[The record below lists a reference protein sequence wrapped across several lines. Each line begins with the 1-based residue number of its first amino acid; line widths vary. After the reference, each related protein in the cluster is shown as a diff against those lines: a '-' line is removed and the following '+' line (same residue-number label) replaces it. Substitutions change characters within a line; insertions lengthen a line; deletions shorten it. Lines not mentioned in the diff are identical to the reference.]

1 MTKAKTD
8 KKPVAKGSGN
18 KKTTIAAVKKPAS
31 HQGAPKSTIA
41 KEKVSARLTEKK
53 NSKTYQHLMGFKDYL
68 GKEFLTWDLAT
79 AKAWELA
86 RAYSFM
92 PIKTPIIEELGMY
105 KKTTRSGQEKEFFV
119 VDLDPGQKG
128 VLRPELT
135 QGMFRA
141 YLENKSEE
149 SSLPTKLFSIGPVFR
164 QEKVGGGRYREFTQL
179 DLEIIGEAKP
189 VSEALI
195 INTAYRYL
203 KELGL
208 NFQLQINSLGDQ
220 EARRDYT
227 NKLNAF
233 FKERGRR
240 TNLCNNCKK
249 ALLKSPLALLD
260 CREDGCLKAR
270 EGAPQI
276 ADFLSAESR
285 EHFSKV
291 LEYLD
296 DLNIPYNFN
305 SYLVRGLNYY
315 SETVFEF
322 WPTGS
327 DGSAN
332 PRQALAAGGRCDSLL
347 ASLGGKE
354 SACGVAIGLER
365 VTARLKEQN
374 AVYKY
379 PDEQG
384 LIYVAQLSET
394 ARVRAL
400 LLFEELRLAGFN
412 VRQSF
417 SVDGL
422 KAQLEEANNLQA
434 KITLILGKK
443 EIMEETILM
452 RDMESGVQETLA
464 IKKIKDKLDKKI
476 NRKVGVI
483 YG

>member
-1 MTKAKTD
+1 MTKAKT
-8 KKPVAKGSGN
+8 
-18 KKTTIAAVKKPAS
+18 VKKPTAKAS
-31 HQGAPKSTIA
+31 VAKKLAPPA
-41 KEKVSARLTEKK
+41 KKPAPRQEPKKVASLNEKPSAKYIEKK
-53 NSKTYQHLMGFKDYL
+53 PGKTYQHLMGFKDYL
-68 GKEFLTWDLAT
+68 GKDFLTWDLAT

-86 RAYSFM
+86 RSYGFM
-92 PIKTPIIEELGMY
+92 PIKTPILEELGMY
-105 KKTTRSGQEKEFFV
+105 KKTTRLGLDKEFFT
-119 VDLDPGQKG
+119 VDLEHGEKA

-141 YLENKSEE
+141 YLENKTED
-149 SSLPTKLFSIGPVFR
+149 SSLPARLFSIGSVFR
-164 QEKVGGGRYREFTQL
+164 QDKIGGGRYREFTHL

-220 EARRDYT
+220 DARRDYSS
-227 NKLNAF
+227 KLNAF

-240 TNLCNNCKK
+240 TKLCNNCKK

-260 CREDGCLKAR
+260 CREEDCTEAR
-270 EGAPQI
+270 EGGPQI
-276 ADFLSAESR
+276 ADFLSVESR

-322 WPTGS
+322 WPLGS
-327 DGSAN
+327 DGTAN
-332 PRQALAAGGRCDSLL
+332 SRQALGAGGRCDSLL
-347 ASLGGKE
+347 TSLGGKE

-374 AVYKY
+374 AVYRY
-379 PDEQG
+379 PDEQE
-384 LIYVAQLSET
+384 LVYVAQLSET
-394 ARVRAL
+394 ARARAL

-422 KAQLEEANNLQA
+422 KAQIEEANNLQA
-434 KITLILGKK
+434 KVTLILGKK
-443 EIMEETILM
+443 EIMDETILL
-452 RDMESGVQETLA
+452 RDMESGVQETVAL
-464 IKKIKDKLDKKI
+464 KKIKDRLDKKI

>member
-1 MTKAKTD
+1 MTKAKTTKKPAAKNSVK
-8 KKPVAKGSGN
+8 KKPVP
-18 KKTTIAAVKKPAS
+18 AAVKKT
-31 HQGAPKSTIA
+31 APVETKPT
-41 KEKVSARLTEKK
+41 VRHLEKK
-53 NSKTYQHLMGFKDYL
+53 SAKTYQHLMGFKDYL

-86 RAYSFM
+86 RAYGFA
-92 PIKTPIIEELGMY
+92 PIKTPIIEDLGMY
-105 KKTTRSGQEKEFFV
+105 KKITRSGQEKEFFT

-128 VLRPELT
+128 ALRPELT

-141 YLENKSEE
+141 YLENKSED
-149 SSLPTKLFSIGPVFR
+149 SSLPTRLFAIGPVFR
-164 QEKVGGGRYREFTQL
+164 QEKVGGGRYREFNQL
-179 DLEIIGEAKP
+179 DLEIIGEPKP
-189 VSEALI
+189 ISEALI
-195 INTAYRYL
+195 INAAYRYL

-208 NFQLQINSLGDQ
+208 NFQLQINSLGDSD
-220 EARRDYT
+220 ARRDYT

-240 TNLCNNCKK
+240 TNLCHSCKK

-260 CREDGCLKAR
+260 CREDACLKAR
-270 EGAPQI
+270 ESAPQI
-276 ADFLSAESR
+276 ADFLSVESR

-305 SYLVRGLNYY
+305 SYLVRNLSYY

-322 WPTGS
+322 WPVGV
-327 DGSAN
+327 DGN
-332 PRQALAAGGRCDSLL
+332 TNGRQALAAGGRCDALL
-347 ASLGGKE
+347 SFLGGKE

-365 VTARLKEQN
+365 ITARLKEQN

-379 PDEQG
+379 PDEQE
-384 LIYVAQLSET
+384 LIYVAQLSES

-422 KAQLEEANNLQA
+422 RAQLEEANNLQA
-434 KITLILGKK
+434 KVTLILGKK
-443 EIMEETILM
+443 EIMDETILL
-452 RDMESGVQETLA
+452 RDMESGVQETVAL
-464 IKKIKDKLDKKI
+464 KKIKDRLDKKI

>member
-1 MTKAKTD
+1 MTKAKTVKKTATKTLVD
-8 KKPVAKGSGN
+8 KKATSSPKRPEVRKEP
-18 KKTTIAAVKKPAS
+18 KKTVSLNQKPSAKYIEKKP
-31 HQGAPKSTIA
+31 G
-41 KEKVSARLTEKK
+41 R
-53 NSKTYQHLMGFKDYL
+53 TYQHLMGFKDYL
-68 GKEFLTWDLAT
+68 GKDFLVWDLAT

-86 RAYSFM
+86 RAYGFM
-92 PIKTPIIEELGMY
+92 PIKTPTLEEAGMY
-105 KKTTRSGQEKEFFV
+105 KKTTRLGLDKEFFM
-119 VDLDPGQKG
+119 VDLDRSEKA

-141 YLENKSEE
+141 YLENKAED
-149 SSLPTKLFSIGPVFR
+149 SSLPTRLFSIGSVFR
-164 QEKVGGGRYREFTQL
+164 QDKIGGGRYREFTQL

-220 EARRDYT
+220 DARRDYVS
-227 NKLNAF
+227 KLNAF

-240 TNLCNNCKK
+240 AKLCNNCKK
-249 ALLKSPLALLD
+249 ALLKNPLALLD
-260 CREDGCLKAR
+260 CREEACTETR

-276 ADFLSAESR
+276 ADFLSPESR

-322 WPTGS
+322 WPLGN
-327 DGSAN
+327 DGTAN
-332 PRQALAAGGRCDSLL
+332 SRQALGAGGRCDSLL

-365 VTARLKEQN
+365 ITARR
-374 AVYKY
+374 
-379 PDEQG
+379 G
-384 LIYVAQLSET
+384 TGS
-394 ARVRAL
+394 
-400 LLFEELRLAGFN
+400 
-412 VRQSF
+412 
-417 SVDGL
+417 
-422 KAQLEEANNLQA
+422 
-434 KITLILGKK
+434 
-443 EIMEETILM
+443 
-452 RDMESGVQETLA
+452 
-464 IKKIKDKLDKKI
+464 
-476 NRKVGVI
+476 
-483 YG
+483 